1 MRSYTKSN
9 PEKSASSPIS
19 QKNDVADFGISDI
32 SIKDAGVNYRKEYGE
47 KSPKTF
53 FVIISGGEK
62 REKNYFKIIS
72 KQDKFNRIKIEFV
85 ADPNQLN
92 PKGLL
97 VTAKDKQ
104 ERYKTSQEDEPDKIF
119 IVSDVD
125 HFMKELLDIKPTCK
139 ASNISLI
146 ISNPCFE
153 IWLYYSKFDQKPD
166 DFTIPKNPLKISQEF
181 KTYLDR
187 KFKGGIDPRYAIFD
201 IEAAISNSI
210 INYKKDNDGIPKRFS
225 TNMFQ
230 LAEQLLPFIKD
241 ELDKMIAEKV
251 KQEKSKF
258 TKPHSKTSE
267 IILHHISRVFVKK
280 SDTFIGDNVSVRKN
294 DTLLQHVGLISKIF

>member
-9 PEKSASSPIS
+9 PEKSVSSPRS
-19 QKNDVADFGISDI
+19 QKNEIADFGISDI

-53 FVIISGGEK
+53 FVIISGGEV

-85 ADPNQLN
+85 ADLNQLN

-97 VTAKDKQ
+97 ATAKGKQ

-119 IVSDVD
+119 IISDVD
-125 HFMKELLDIKPTCK
+125 HFMKELLNIKPTCE
-139 ASNISLI
+139 ASDISLI

-153 IWLYYSKFDQKPD
+153 IWLYYGKFNQKPD
-166 DFTIPKNPLKISQEF
+166 DFIIPENPLKISQEF
-181 KTYLDR
+181 KRYLNY
-187 KFKGGIDPRYAIFD
+187 KFSGGVTPQRAIFD
-201 IEAAISNSI
+201 IEAAISNSS
-210 INYKKDNDGIPKRFS
+210 INYKEDNNGIPKRFS
-225 TNMFQ
+225 TNMFR

-241 ELDKMIAEKV
+241 ELNKMIAENKI
-251 KQEKSKF
+251 KKF
-258 TKPHSKTSE
+258 P
-267 IILHHISRVFVKK
+267 FKK
-280 SDTFIGDNVSVRKN
+280 RTI
-294 DTLLQHVGLISKIF
+294 